1 MQRIFT
7 NPPVD
12 PVGSVSKHNP
22 AGTFAVCLYWYE
34 IAGVQMLAAV
44 VGPPFAALIVE
55 DSRVLHSRKTNR

>member
-7 NPPVD
+7 NPTVD
-12 PVGSVSKHNP
+12 PVWSVSKHNS

-55 DSRVLHSRKTNR
+55 DS